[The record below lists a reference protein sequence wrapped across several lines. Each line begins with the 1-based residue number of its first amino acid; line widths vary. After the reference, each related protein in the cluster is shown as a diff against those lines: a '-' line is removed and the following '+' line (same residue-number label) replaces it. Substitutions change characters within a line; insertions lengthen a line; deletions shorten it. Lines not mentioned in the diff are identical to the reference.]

1 MKLILLFSLFFIF
14 SVLGAQS
21 SFVKI
26 ESIHI
31 EGNKRTKEYIILR
44 ELNLTVGDTISLG
57 KVSPRLNRN
66 RNQLLNT
73 GLFTEATLTLKN
85 WNKKTGSAELNIL
98 LQENVPIYPYV
109 WASLL
114 DVDFNVWKNVHN
126 SDLSRTQPYL
136 GFKHINLTGR
146 QDKLSVYLQAGFT
159 NSEQL
164 LRSTFLR
171 KVQIIYTSPYLNEA
185 QTLRA
190 RSDVFV
196 SNERAIR
203 INTFNNRDSF
213 LRNDNAQLLR
223 RIRLRG
229 GMDYRPD
236 LYERHEFRIGY
247 HDRLVNTDL
256 VDLEPNYFFNN
267 QAQQQFLALS
277 YRFISD
283 RRDFQLYARSGYF
296 LDVGIRKEGLGI
308 WKDRNALILDGEF
321 SKYLSFSSKWSIEL
335 TARGRTNLQRET
347 IDYYN
352 LPVTGPKP
360 EVVRGYITK
369 HIRGS
374 DFAYL
379 KSSVRYQVLDFSINL
394 GKYMPIKAYKNIP
407 VQAYLKLNNDFAYVR
422 TVIDSDASNTLVNR
436 RLYGRGLGID
446 IVGANLALLELM
458 YNFNDLGDR
467 QFDFHFYYA
476 F

>member
-1 MKLILLFSLFFIF
+1 DKTTGL
-14 SVLGAQS
+14 AQL
-21 SFVKI
+21 
-26 ESIHI
+26 HI
-31 EGNKRTKEYIILR
+31 EI
-44 ELNLTVGDTISLG
+44 
-57 KVSPRLNRN
+57 
-66 RNQLLNT
+66 
-73 GLFTEATLTLKN
+73 
-85 WNKKTGSAELNIL
+85 
-98 LQENVPIYPYV
+98 QENVPIYPYI

-126 SDLSRTQPYL
+126 LDLSRTQPYI

-146 QDKLSVYLQAGFT
+146 QDKLSVYIQAGFT
-159 NSEQL
+159 SKERL

-171 KVQIIYTSPYLNEA
+171 KVQVIYTSPYLDKA

-190 RSDVFV
+190 RSDIFV

-203 INTFNNRDSF
+203 FNTFNDRDSF
-213 LRNDNAQLLR
+213 LRSDNAQLLR

-229 GMDYRPD
+229 GLDFRPG
-236 LYERHEFRIGY
+236 LYEQHEFRVAY
-247 HDRLVNTDL
+247 QDRNMNADL
-256 VDLEPNYFFNN
+256 VDLVPNYFHDN
-267 QAQQQFLALS
+267 QTRQQFLALS

-283 RRDFQLYARSGYF
+283 RRDFRLYAKSGYF
-296 LDVGIRKEGLGI
+296 LDIGIAKEGFGL
-308 WKDRNALILDGEF
+308 WKDRNALIADVEF
-321 SKYLSFSSKWSIEL
+321 SKYLSFSSKLSVEL

-352 LPVTGPKP
+352 LPVIGSKP
-360 EVVRGYITK
+360 EVLRGYITQ

-374 DFAYL
+374 DFGYL
-379 KSSVRYQVLDFSINL
+379 KSSLRYQVLDLSINL
-394 GKYMPIKAYKNIP
+394 GKYMPIGAYRKIP
-407 VQAYLKLNNDFAYVR
+407 VQAYLKLNNDLAYVR
-422 TVIDSDASNTLVNR
+422 TVINSDASNTLVNK
-436 RLYGRGLGID
+436 RLYGRGVGID